1 MWMEFACN
9 NHLQAELL
17 DPRRTIYFVSG
28 HHRICCAKI
37 AWFVSAGPEAPA
49 VFNCVSSSAE
59 LSRKARLSIYKWLLF
74 FRSWWPNPLPK
85 RVCCLKTKRNKDF
98 PNGTS
103 HLLWRKAL
111 IWQWWLQ
118 VVEIGKGSKVKYE
131 LDKKSGLIK
140 VPWLRLPISSYL
152 LLDHCADILVLKLH
166 LERMGYV
173 IICML
178 SHVDFLPCFVILGG
192 RLIAFCTHRLSTLT
206 IMASFHVPFVKTTTP
221 LMYLLSCRLQ
231 LFLLTF
237 HFDWAVCSH

>member
-1 MWMEFACN
+1 
-9 NHLQAELL
+9 
-17 DPRRTIYFVSG
+17 
-28 HHRICCAKI
+28 
-37 AWFVSAGPEAPA
+37 
-49 VFNCVSSSAE
+49 VSSSAE

-74 FRSWWPNPLPK
+74 VRSWWPNPLPK

-140 VPWLRLPISSYL
+140 VPWLWLPISSYL
-152 LLDHCADILVLKLH
+152 LLDHRADILVLKLH
-166 LERMGYV
+166 LERMWYV

-178 SHVDFLPCFVILGG
+178 SHLDFLPCFIVLGQVDRILYSSVVYPHNYGFIPRTLCEDNDPIDVLVIMQVT
-192 RLIAFCTHRLSTLT
+192 AFPPDY
-206 IMASFHVPFVKTTTP
+206 PFW
-221 LMYLLSCRLQ
+221 LQ
-231 LFLLTF
+231 FAPIKIQDRRTWGYAF
-237 HFDWAVCSH
+237 RQK

>member
-1 MWMEFACN
+1 
-9 NHLQAELL
+9 
-17 DPRRTIYFVSG
+17 
-28 HHRICCAKI
+28 
-37 AWFVSAGPEAPA
+37 

-74 FRSWWPNPLPK
+74 VRSWWPNPLPK

-140 VPWLRLPISSYL
+140 VPWLWLPISSYL
-152 LLDHCADILVLKLH
+152 LLDHCTDILVLKLH
-166 LERMGYV
+166 LERMWYV

-178 SHVDFLPCFVILGG
+178 SHLDFLPCFVILGS
-192 RLIAFCTHRLSTLT
+192 RLIAFCTHQLSTLT
-206 IMASFHVPFVKTTTP
+206 IMASFHVPFVKTMTP
-221 LMYLLSCRLQ
+221 LTYLSSCRLQ